1 MKQKILLFV
10 FFLLLFTPL
19 VLISKNKITLLNN
32 KKTEEIPNTDVETQI
47 ITKPVPLPYE
57 KVLLSQM
64 TNEQKVGQIFI
75 WGVEGTLN
83 LTSENREF
91 IQTHKPGG
99 VLLMQ
104 RNISDEN
111 QLKLLI
117 QDIQSTNSIPLF
129 ISIDQEG
136 GVVSRLKW
144 NEILVY
150 PQKSIKTPQDAFEIS
165 KQRGILLKGYGIN
178 MNLAPVIEY
187 SDSSKSFIYKRTF
200 SGDINEVIEK
210 SIASLNGYRE
220 SGIIPVAKHYPGHGN
235 SVIDPHYNLPIID
248 IVNDKWE
255 EHSKVFNIVIRDTNL
270 DALMVGHI
278 LFPKIDSSP
287 ATISNI
293 IIQERLKSSE
303 NFTGL
308 ILSDDMEMNAL
319 DGLRSP
325 TELAEA
331 ALRAGCDILIYSKY
345 SLDNRYHQQVV
356 YEHILNLVNKNLIN
370 IDEKVL
376 KILQLKIKYGIIDRE

>member
-19 VLISKNKITLLNN
+19 ILIAKNKITLLNN

-57 KVLLSQM
+57 KILLSRM

-75 WGVEGTLN
+75 WGVEGTSN
-83 LTSENREF
+83 LTPENKKF

-200 SGDINEVIEK
+200 SGNINEVIEK

>member
-19 VLISKNKITLLNN
+19 ILIAKNKITLLNN

-83 LTSENREF
+83 LTPENREF

-187 SDSSKSFIYKRTF
+187 SCLQ
-200 SGDINEVIEK
+200 E
-210 SIASLNGYRE
+210 
-220 SGIIPVAKHYPGHGN
+220 
-235 SVIDPHYNLPIID
+235 
-248 IVNDKWE
+248 
-255 EHSKVFNIVIRDTNL
+255 NIL
-270 DALMVGHI
+270 W
-278 LFPKIDSSP
+278 
-287 ATISNI
+287 
-293 IIQERLKSSE
+293 
-303 NFTGL
+303 
-308 ILSDDMEMNAL
+308 
-319 DGLRSP
+319 
-325 TELAEA
+325 
-331 ALRAGCDILIYSKY
+331 KY
-345 SLDNRYHQQVV
+345 
-356 YEHILNLVNKNLIN
+356 
-370 IDEKVL
+370 
-376 KILQLKIKYGIIDRE
+376 